1 MADKETSN
9 QTVLYVED
17 EENDVLL
24 MQMAFR
30 RVGLGSALRIV
41 ATGQAAI
48 EYLSG
53 GGEFAERTRFPIPQL
68 VLLDLNLP
76 ILPGF
81 DVLRWIKKQQA
92 LTNLPVV
99 IFSSSSRDEDKATAR
114 ELGADE
120 YVEKPQTIGK
130 FADLVQR
137 LREKFLRH
145 CC

>member
-1 MADKETSN
+1 MPAEPNN

-17 EENDVLL
+17 EEDDVLL

-30 RVGLGSALRIV
+30 RAGLDSALRV
-41 ATGQAAI
+41 VGTGQAAI
-48 EYLSG
+48 QYLSG
-53 GGEFAERTRFPIPQL
+53 GGQFAERARFPVPHL

-76 ILPGF
+76 IFPGF
-81 DVLRWIKKQQA
+81 DVLRWIKKQPA
-92 LTNLPVV
+92 LTELPVV
-99 IFSSSSRDEDKATAR
+99 IFSSSSRDADKATAR

-137 LREKFLRH
+137 LRQKFLARSV
-145 CC
+145 

>member
-1 MADKETSN
+1 MAEPEVNNT
-9 QTVLYVED
+9 TVLYVED
-17 EENDVLL
+17 DENDVLL

-30 RVGLGSALRIV
+30 RAGLASTLRIV
-41 ATGQAAI
+41 ETGQAAI
-48 EYLSG
+48 DYLSG
-53 GGEFAERTRFPIPQL
+53 AGEFAERSRFPVPQL

-81 DVLRWIKKQQA
+81 DVLRWMKQQP
-92 LTNLPVV
+92 LVSELPVV

-114 ELGADE
+114 ELGALE

-130 FADLVQR
+130 FGDLVQR
-137 LREKFLRH
+137 LRQKFLGH